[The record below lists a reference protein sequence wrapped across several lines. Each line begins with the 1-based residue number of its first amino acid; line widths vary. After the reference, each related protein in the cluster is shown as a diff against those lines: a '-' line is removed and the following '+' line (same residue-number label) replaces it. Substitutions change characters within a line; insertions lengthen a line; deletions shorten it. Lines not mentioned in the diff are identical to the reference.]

1 MTSIDSVLR
10 NWSGAWTG
18 SATGATTL
26 HASIVDQLQSGDG
39 QTPYA
44 TIARHIQRV
53 RAVPVHDGSF
63 AGLVAQMDD
72 TQDMAGYSELF
83 EPVVIRVRGPS
94 AWCVATSTRVAGWVV
109 PTAAY
114 RMAADWVIGAVDA
127 YVAARTLP
135 DIDMGWIRSAG
146 NPPVLNQGA
155 KAAAAPTA
163 IRLASRITKG
173 THAGN
178 LQRRDCAQNRQ
189 GGVLALLLRRSSRS
203 FAGGR

>member
-155 KAAAAPTA
+155 KAAAATA

-173 THAGN
+173 TTLVIYSDVTA
-178 LQRRDCAQNRQ
+178 RRTAKAEFS
-189 GGVLALLLRRSSRS
+189 VAITSLVRS